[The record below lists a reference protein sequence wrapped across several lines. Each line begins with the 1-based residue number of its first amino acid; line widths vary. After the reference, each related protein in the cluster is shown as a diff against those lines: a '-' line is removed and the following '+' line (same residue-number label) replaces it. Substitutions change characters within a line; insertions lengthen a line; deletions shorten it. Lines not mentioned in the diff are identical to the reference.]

1 MATVSKGKPLDAARN
16 RQLSHVDSRGQVKM
30 VDVGE
35 KEVTHREAIARGSIA
50 IGPTALEAIQSGNVA
65 KGEPLQAARLAGIMA
80 AKRTSDLIPLCHPL
94 PLSHVDVQL
103 EPTECGYEITAT
115 VRTEA
120 RTGVE
125 MEALMAVASAALTV
139 YDMVKAI
146 DREMVIGEIRLI
158 QKTGGRSGSY
168 RRSE

>member
-1 MATVSKGKPLDAARN
+1 MSKGKPPETAPSPS
-16 RQLSHVDSRGQVKM
+16 RQLSHVDSRGRVNM
-30 VDVGE
+30 VDVGA
-35 KEVTHREAIARGSIA
+35 KDVTNRQAVARGSIA
-50 IGPTALEAIQSGNVA
+50 IGSTALEAIRAGSVA
-65 KGEPLQAARLAGIMA
+65 KGDPLQAARLAGIMA

-103 EPTECGYEITAT
+103 EPTAGGYEITAS

-125 MEALMAVASAALTV
+125 MEALMAVTSAALTV

-146 DREMVIGEIRLI
+146 DREMVISEIRLI
-158 QKTGGRSGSY
+158 EKTGGRSGSY